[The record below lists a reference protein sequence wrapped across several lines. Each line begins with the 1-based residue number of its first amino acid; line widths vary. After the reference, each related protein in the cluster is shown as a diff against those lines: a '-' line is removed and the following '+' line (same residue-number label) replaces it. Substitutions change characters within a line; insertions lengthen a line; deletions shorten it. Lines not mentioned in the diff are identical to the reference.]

1 MPNSPIPPNEIILL
15 VSPEEVV
22 PVEGQRGWGET
33 IQKRAAAV
41 VEVRLDPSVLERQ
54 MAGFL
59 GMVGRLFQQADQ
71 QMQAQSVSPQGTS
84 SNVQLSEIELSVEI
98 GAKGEVKLVAGGEV
112 SGKGAIK
119 LKFARP
125 AGK

>member
-33 IQKRAAAV
+33 IQKRAAAT

-71 QMQAQSVSPQGTS
+71 QMQSQLTS
-84 SNVQLSEIELSVEI
+84 SSETPASVQLSEIELSVEI

-119 LKFARP
+119 LKFTRP
-125 AGK
+125 EGK

>member
-22 PVEGQRGWGET
+22 PVEGERGWGET

-84 SNVQLSEIELSVEI
+84 SSVQLSEIELSVEI

-119 LKFARP
+119 LKFTRP

>member
-1 MPNSPIPPNEIILL
+1 MPSSPIPPNEIILL

-22 PVEGQRGWGET
+22 PVEGERGWGET

-84 SNVQLSEIELSVEI
+84 SSVQLSEIELSVEI

-112 SGKGAIK
+112 SGK
-119 LKFARP
+119 LKFTRP

>member
-1 MPNSPIPPNEIILL
+1 MPNLPTPSNEIILL
-15 VSPEEVV
+15 VSPDEVT

-33 IQKRAAAV
+33 IQKRTAAM

-71 QMQAQSVSPQGTS
+71 QMQAQSTLPSGNPPS
-84 SNVQLSEIELSVEI
+84 LQLSEIELSVEI
-98 GAKGEVKLVAGGEV
+98 GAKGEVKLIAGGEA
-112 SGKGAIK
+112 SGKGVLK
-119 LKFARP
+119 LKFTRP
-125 AGK
+125 GGK

>member
-1 MPNSPIPPNEIILL
+1 MPNSPNPPNEIILL
-15 VSPEEVV
+15 VSPEEVA
-22 PVEGQRGWGET
+22 PGEGERGWGET

-84 SNVQLSEIELSVEI
+84 SSVQLSEIELSVEI

>member
-33 IQKRAAAV
+33 IQKRAAAT

-71 QMQAQSVSPQGTS
+71 QMQSQLTS
-84 SNVQLSEIELSVEI
+84 SSETPASVQLSEIELSVEI

-119 LKFARP
+119 LKFARTG
-125 AGK
+125 GK